1 MDQVRG
7 PKGTGRVGMH
17 LVKRGGHGEYEYKY
31 FFIDVKGHQRI
42 YLENADATRAKEAE
56 TKGFKLFGVKWG

>member
-1 MDQVRG
+1 MG
-7 PKGTGRVGMH
+7 IH